1 MPPIVGE
8 WGSQPFVLLTFLI
21 SVRLAALLLLTPA
34 LFAASVPPTIRVLIT
49 VALSVDLAL
58 GIAAGPRAE
67 MEALPADQAGFVAA
81 ILTEAALGATL
92 ALGVQLAF
100 AAFSLAASL
109 FDLQIG
115 FGMAAV
121 FDPVTRRQLPIL
133 TTMMNQVAALTFLLA
148 NGHHALLRGVA
159 YCLERFPPGR
169 AWAIEPLYGV
179 LMKKVASLFGLGFAL
194 AAPVACCLLFVEF
207 TLGVISRNL
216 PQMNI
221 FVVGI
226 PAKLATGMIALA
238 VWYGGA
244 GALMGRIYQSIY
256 SDWDQMFGTTIE
268 QGAYGR

>member
-1 MPPIVGE
+1 MSPLFQDWV
-8 WGSQPFVLLTFLI
+8 SQPVVLVAFLI

-34 LFAASVPPTIRVLIT
+34 LSASQVPPSVRVLLVIG
-49 VALSVDLAL
+49 LSANLAL
-58 GIAAGPRAE
+58 GFASGEGTAGAPI
-67 MEALPADQAGFVAA
+67 PTGQAGLAVAV
-81 ILTEAALGATL
+81 LTEAALGAVM
-92 ALGVQLAF
+92 ALSIQLAF

-109 FDLQIG
+109 LDLQIG

-121 FDPVTRRQLPIL
+121 FDPITKRQLPIL
-133 TTMMNQVAALTFLLA
+133 TTAMNLVAALVFLLV

-159 YCLERFPPGR
+159 YSLQHFPPGR
-169 AWAIEPLYGV
+169 PWAIEPVYSV
-179 LMKKVASLFGLGFAL
+179 LMKKVASLFGLGFSL

-226 PAKLATGMIALA
+226 PAKLVAGMIALA

-244 GALMGRIYQSIY
+244 GVFMTRVYQTIY
-256 SDWDQMFGTTIE
+256 SGWDEMFSV
-268 QGAYGR
+268 ADLRSSHGR